1 MHGLQDPR
9 KVLDFLDF
17 RSFLESVVFTPR
29 KYIVSID
36 LRFSCNAV
44 KGLIELT

>member
-1 MHGLQDPR
+1 MLGPQDPR

-29 KYIVSID
+29 NYIVSID
-36 LRFSCNAV
+36 LTFSCNTE
-44 KGLIELT
+44 KKLIELT